1 MVSSMLKSLVSSKC
15 INFERLLV
23 LKAKELGLDGNECH
37 ILLLIYALKEASV
50 RLITPAMLQNY
61 SLLSTHDLNKVLQ
74 SLLSKKFIY
83 NRSGAI
89 SLNHLEERLLLEKN
103 EEEPEEPISLVSI
116 FEEQFGRALSPIE
129 LNILR
134 EWKESNYDDE
144 MIVKALKEAVKS
156 QVLNFR
162 YIEGILHNWAKNG
175 VKPRDVES
183 EEPQRSV
190 PISEYKW
197 WEDEYRKD
205 K

>member
-89 SLNHLEERLLLEKN
+89 SLNHLEERLLQEKN
-103 EEEPEEPISLVSI
+103 EEEPEEAISLVSI

-162 YIEGILHNWAKNG
+162 YIEGILHNWTKNG
-175 VKPRDVES
+175 VKTRYVES

-197 WEDEYRKD
+197 WEDE
-205 K
+205 

>member
-50 RLITPAMLQNY
+50 RLITPVMLQNY

-89 SLNHLEERLLLEKN
+89 SLNHLEERLLQEKN
-103 EEEPEEPISLVSI
+103 EEEPEEAISLVSI
-116 FEEQFGRALSPIE
+116 FEEQFGRALSSIE

-175 VKPRDVES
+175 VKPRYVES

-197 WEDEYRKD
+197 WEDE
-205 K
+205 

>member
-89 SLNHLEERLLLEKN
+89 SLNHLEERLLQEKN
-103 EEEPEEPISLVSI
+103 EEVPEEAISLVSI

-175 VKPRDVES
+175 VKTRYVES

-197 WEDEYRKD
+197 WEDE
-205 K
+205 

>member
-50 RLITPAMLQNY
+50 RLITPVMLQNY

-89 SLNHLEERLLLEKN
+89 SLNHLEERLLQEKN
-103 EEEPEEPISLVSI
+103 EEEPEEAISLVSI

-175 VKPRDVES
+175 VKPRYVES

-197 WEDEYRKD
+197 WEDE
-205 K
+205 

>member
-37 ILLLIYALKEASV
+37 ILLLIYALKEAGV

-89 SLNHLEERLLLEKN
+89 SLNHLEERLLQEKN
-103 EEEPEEPISLVSI
+103 EEESEEPISLVSI

-175 VKPRDVES
+175 VKPRYVES

-197 WEDEYRKD
+197 WEDE
-205 K
+205 

>member
-89 SLNHLEERLLLEKN
+89 SLNHLEERLLQEKN
-103 EEEPEEPISLVSI
+103 EEEPEEAISLVSI

-175 VKPRDVES
+175 VNPRYVES

-197 WEDEYRKD
+197 WEDE
-205 K
+205 

>member
-103 EEEPEEPISLVSI
+103 EEEPEEAISLVSI

-162 YIEGILHNWAKNG
+162 YIEGILHNWAKTG
-175 VKPRDVES
+175 VKTRYVES

-197 WEDEYRKD
+197 WEDE
-205 K
+205 

>member
-103 EEEPEEPISLVSI
+103 EEEPEEAISLVSI

-175 VKPRDVES
+175 VKTRYVES

-197 WEDEYRKD
+197 WEDE
-205 K
+205 

>member
-1 MVSSMLKSLVSSKC
+1 MVSCMLKSLVSSKC

-50 RLITPAMLQNY
+50 RLITPAMIQNY
-61 SLLSTHDLNKVLQ
+61 SLLSTHDLNIVLQ
-74 SLLSKKFIY
+74 SLLNKKFIY

-89 SLNHLEERLLLEKN
+89 SLNHLEEKLLQEKN
-103 EEEPEEPISLVSI
+103 EEEPEEAISLVSV

-175 VKPRDVES
+175 VKTRYVES
-183 EEPQRSV
+183 EEPQRTV

-197 WEDEYRKD
+197 WEDE
-205 K
+205 

>member
-89 SLNHLEERLLLEKN
+89 SLNHLEERLLQEKN
-103 EEEPEEPISLVSI
+103 EEEPEEAISLVSI

-134 EWKESNYDDE
+134 EWKESNYDDK

-175 VKPRDVES
+175 VKTRYVES

-197 WEDEYRKD
+197 WEDE
-205 K
+205 

>member
-1 MVSSMLKSLVSSKC
+1 MLKSLVSSKC

-89 SLNHLEERLLLEKN
+89 SLNHLEERLLQEKN
-103 EEEPEEPISLVSI
+103 EEEPEEAISLVSI

-175 VKPRDVES
+175 VKTRYVES

-197 WEDEYRKD
+197 WEDE
-205 K
+205 

>member
-116 FEEQFGRALSPIE
+116 FEEQFGRVLSPIE

-175 VKPRDVES
+175 VKPRYVES

-197 WEDEYRKD
+197 WEDE
-205 K
+205 

>member
-89 SLNHLEERLLLEKN
+89 SLNHLEERLLQEKN
-103 EEEPEEPISLVSI
+103 EEEPEEAISLVSI

-134 EWKESNYDDE
+134 EWKESNYDDKI
-144 MIVKALKEAVKS
+144 IVKALKEAVKS

-175 VKPRDVES
+175 VKTRYVES

-197 WEDEYRKD
+197 WEDE
-205 K
+205 

>member
-89 SLNHLEERLLLEKN
+89 SLNHLEERLLQEKN
-103 EEEPEEPISLVSI
+103 EEEPEEAISLVSI
-116 FEEQFGRALSPIE
+116 FEEQFGRTLSPIE

-175 VKPRDVES
+175 VKTRYVES

-197 WEDEYRKD
+197 WEDE
-205 K
+205 

>member
-103 EEEPEEPISLVSI
+103 EEEPEEAISLVSI

-175 VKPRDVES
+175 VKPRYVES

-197 WEDEYRKD
+197 WEDE
-205 K
+205 

>member
-89 SLNHLEERLLLEKN
+89 SLNHLEERLLQEKN
-103 EEEPEEPISLVSI
+103 EEEPEEAISLVSI

-134 EWKESNYDDE
+134 EWKARHYHGEL
-144 MIVKALKEAVKS
+144 IVKALKEAVKS

-175 VKPRDVES
+175 VKTRYVES

-197 WEDEYRKD
+197 WEDE
-205 K
+205 

>member
-89 SLNHLEERLLLEKN
+89 SLNHLEERLLQEKN
-103 EEEPEEPISLVSI
+103 EEEPEEAISLVSI

-175 VKPRDVES
+175 VKPRYVES

-197 WEDEYRKD
+197 WEDE
-205 K
+205 

>member
-89 SLNHLEERLLLEKN
+89 SLNHLEERLLQEKN
-103 EEEPEEPISLVSI
+103 EEEPEEAISLVSI

-162 YIEGILHNWAKNG
+162 YIEGILHNWVKNG
-175 VKPRDVES
+175 VKPRYVES

-197 WEDEYRKD
+197 WEDE
-205 K
+205 

>member
-175 VKPRDVES
+175 VKPRYVES

-197 WEDEYRKD
+197 WEDE
-205 K
+205 

>member
-89 SLNHLEERLLLEKN
+89 SLNHLEERLLQEKN

-175 VKPRDVES
+175 VKPRYVES

-197 WEDEYRKD
+197 WEDE
-205 K
+205 

>member
-89 SLNHLEERLLLEKN
+89 SLNHLEERLLQEKN
-103 EEEPEEPISLVSI
+103 EEEPEEAISLVSI

-175 VKPRDVES
+175 VKPRYVES
-183 EEPQRSV
+183 EEPQQSV

-197 WEDEYRKD
+197 WEDE
-205 K
+205 

>member
-89 SLNHLEERLLLEKN
+89 SLNHLEERLLQEKN
-103 EEEPEEPISLVSI
+103 EEEPEEAISLVSI
-116 FEEQFGRALSPIE
+116 FEEQFGRALSSIE

-175 VKPRDVES
+175 VKTRYVES

-197 WEDEYRKD
+197 WEDE
-205 K
+205 

>member
-1 MVSSMLKSLVSSKC
+1 MLKSLVSSKC

-23 LKAKELGLDGNECH
+23 LKSKELGLDGNECH

-89 SLNHLEERLLLEKN
+89 SLNHLEERLLQEKN
-103 EEEPEEPISLVSI
+103 EEEPEEAISLVSI

-175 VKPRDVES
+175 VKPRYVES

-197 WEDEYRKD
+197 WEDE
-205 K
+205 

>member
-175 VKPRDVES
+175 VKTRYVES

-197 WEDEYRKD
+197 WEDE
-205 K
+205 

>member
-23 LKAKELGLDGNECH
+23 LKAKELRLDGNECH

-89 SLNHLEERLLLEKN
+89 SLNHLEERLLQEKN
-103 EEEPEEPISLVSI
+103 EEEPEEAISLVSI

-175 VKPRDVES
+175 VKPRYVES

-197 WEDEYRKD
+197 WEDE
-205 K
+205 

>member
-89 SLNHLEERLLLEKN
+89 SLNHLEERLLQEKN
-103 EEEPEEPISLVSI
+103 EEEPEEAISLVSI
-116 FEEQFGRALSPIE
+116 FEEQFGRTLSPIE

-175 VKPRDVES
+175 VKPRYVES

-197 WEDEYRKD
+197 WEDE
-205 K
+205 

>member
-89 SLNHLEERLLLEKN
+89 SLNHLEERLLQEKN

-175 VKPRDVES
+175 VKTRYVES

-197 WEDEYRKD
+197 WEDE
-205 K
+205 

>member
-103 EEEPEEPISLVSI
+103 EEDPEEPISLVSI

-175 VKPRDVES
+175 VKPRYVES

-197 WEDEYRKD
+197 WEDE
-205 K
+205 

>member
-1 MVSSMLKSLVSSKC
+1 MLKSLVSSKC

-89 SLNHLEERLLLEKN
+89 SLNHLEERLLQET
-103 EEEPEEPISLVSI
+103 I
-116 FEEQFGRALSPIE
+116 
-129 LNILR
+129 
-134 EWKESNYDDE
+134 
-144 MIVKALKEAVKS
+144 
-156 QVLNFR
+156 
-162 YIEGILHNWAKNG
+162 H
-175 VKPRDVES
+175 
-183 EEPQRSV
+183 
-190 PISEYKW
+190 
-197 WEDEYRKD
+197 
-205 K
+205 

>member
-162 YIEGILHNWAKNG
+162 YIEGILHNWVKNG
-175 VKPRDVES
+175 VKPRYVES

-197 WEDEYRKD
+197 WEDE
-205 K
+205 

>member
-89 SLNHLEERLLLEKN
+89 SLNHLEERLLQEKN
-103 EEEPEEPISLVSI
+103 EEEPEEAISLVSI

-134 EWKESNYDDE
+134 EWKESNYDDK

-175 VKPRDVES
+175 VKPRYVES

-197 WEDEYRKD
+197 WEDE
-205 K
+205 

>member
-103 EEEPEEPISLVSI
+103 EEEPDEAISLVSI

-175 VKPRDVES
+175 VKTRYVES

-197 WEDEYRKD
+197 WEDE
-205 K
+205 

>member
-23 LKAKELGLDGNECH
+23 LKVKELGLDGNECH

-89 SLNHLEERLLLEKN
+89 SLNHLEERLLQEKN

-175 VKPRDVES
+175 VKPRYVES

-197 WEDEYRKD
+197 WEDE
-205 K
+205 

>member
-89 SLNHLEERLLLEKN
+89 SLNHLEERLLQEKN

-162 YIEGILHNWAKNG
+162 YIEGILHNWTKNG
-175 VKPRDVES
+175 VKTRYVES

-197 WEDEYRKD
+197 WEDE
-205 K
+205 

>member
-89 SLNHLEERLLLEKN
+89 SLNHLEERLLQEKN
-103 EEEPEEPISLVSI
+103 EEEPEEAISLVSI

-175 VKPRDVES
+175 VKTRYVES

-197 WEDEYRKD
+197 WEDE
-205 K
+205 